1 MTQPTIAF
9 IAEEVGV
16 SVTTVSKV
24 LNGHADVA
32 AATRERVEDSLR
44 RHRYQRRTARRAAG
58 HIDLVFH
65 ELDSVW
71 AMEILRGV
79 SAVAG
84 PDGTPVVV
92 SHLDGRH
99 RPDRAG
105 IDRLLSRRPLGIIMV
120 LCAVADAQHRQ
131 LARRGIPLVIVDND
145 SATSAR
151 VPTVGANN
159 WNGGLLATRHLIE
172 LGHRRIA
179 VVTGPRDVLCSQAR
193 VAGYRFAHET
203 VDLPVDPALVRYGDF
218 TAEAG
223 LAHGLRLLDRPDR
236 PSAVFAGSDMQ
247 AMGVLRAAERLGLSV
262 PRDLSV
268 IGYDDLPMAAWT
280 GPALTT
286 VNQPLREMA
295 GAATRMLLDL
305 ARGVPVPAD
314 RIDFVTGLVLRET
327 TAPPA

>member
-44 RHRYQRRTARRAAG
+44 RHQYQRRTARRAAG

-84 PDGTPVVV
+84 PDGIPVVV

-99 RPDRAG
+99 RPDRSR

-179 VVTGPRDVLCSQAR
+179 LVTGPRDVLCSQAR
-193 VAGYRFAHET
+193 LAGYRFAHESS
-203 VDLPVDPALVRYGDF
+203 DLLVDPALVRYGDF
-218 TAEAG
+218 TADAG
-223 LAHGLRLLDRPDR
+223 LAHGLRLLDRADR
-236 PSAVFAGSDMQ
+236 PTAVFAGSDMQ

-314 RIDFVTGLVLRET
+314 RIDFVTGLVVRET
-327 TAPPA
+327 TGPPA

>member
-1 MTQPTIAF
+1 MTQPTIAL

-16 SVTTVSKV
+16 SITTVSKV

-32 AATRERVEDSLR
+32 ASTRERVEASLR
-44 RHRYQRRTARRAAG
+44 RHQYQRRTTRRAAG

-79 SAVAG
+79 SAVAE

-99 RPDRAG
+99 RPDRG
-105 IDRLLSRRPLGIIMV
+105 RIDRLMSRRPLGVLMV
-120 LCAVADAQHRQ
+120 LCALAEAQRIQ
-131 LARRGIPLVIVDND
+131 LDRRGIPLVIVDTD

-159 WNGGLLATRHLIE
+159 WNGGLLATRHLLD

-179 VVTGPRDVLCSQAR
+179 VVSGPRDVLCSQAR
-193 VAGYRFAHET
+193 VAGYRFAHESM
-203 VDLPVDPALVRYGDF
+203 DLPVDPDLVRYGDF

-223 LAHGLRLLDRPDR
+223 LVHGARLLDRPDR
-236 PSAVFAGSDMQ
+236 PSAIFAGSDMQ
-247 AMGVLRAAERLGLSV
+247 AMGVLRAAARLGLDV
-262 PRDLSV
+262 PRDLSI
-268 IGYDDLPMAAWT
+268 IGYDDLPTAAWT

-295 GAATRMLLDL
+295 AAATRMLLDL
-305 ARGVPVPAD
+305 ARGVPVQAS
-314 RIDFVTGLVLRET
+314 RIDFVTSLVLRET
-327 TAPPA
+327 TAPPS

>member
-44 RHRYQRRTARRAAG
+44 RHQYQRRTARRAAG

-84 PDGTPVVV
+84 PDGTPVMV
-92 SHLDGRH
+92 SHLDGQH
-99 RPDRAG
+99 RPDRAR
-105 IDRLLSRRPLGIIMV
+105 IDRLLTRRPLGIIMV

-193 VAGYRFAHET
+193 LAGYRFAHESS
-203 VDLPVDPALVRYGDF
+203 DLLVDPALVRYGDF

-223 LAHGLRLLDRPDR
+223 LTHGLRLLDRADR
-236 PSAVFAGSDMQ
+236 PTAVFAGSDMQ

-305 ARGVPVPAD
+305 ARGIPVPAD
-314 RIDFVTGLVLRET
+314 RIDFVTGLVVRET
-327 TAPPA
+327 TGPPA